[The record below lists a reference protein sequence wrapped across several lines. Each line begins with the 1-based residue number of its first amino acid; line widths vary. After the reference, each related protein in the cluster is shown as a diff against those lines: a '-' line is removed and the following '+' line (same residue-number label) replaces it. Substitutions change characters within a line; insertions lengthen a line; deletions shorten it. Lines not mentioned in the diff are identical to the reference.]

1 MGKKRVIKSNCMKR
15 RDAIREAKPTE
26 LTISQ
31 AFTEFIDVKELAGR
45 TLSTLNNYRQ
55 SLGLFLEF
63 NKFDDTI
70 MKCDEIKLADIEEWV
85 MAMLAGGEDEDGNP
99 LPMIS
104 TAAINHYLRDLR
116 AFFYWCMD
124 EDRGYIS
131 KRFKIQE
138 IKEQEEAPKCYTDDE
153 LAALLAKP
161 THRDS
166 FSEWRTWAIVNWMLA
181 TGNRTSTVL
190 NIKMKDID
198 FATGQV
204 VLTHTKNKAGQ
215 TTFMSA
221 SLMDAIKAYLNE
233 FSPINEEY
241 NEEDYLFPDFS
252 RTQLTPNGMRHAYQ
266 RYCESRGVS
275 RTNLH
280 GLRHT
285 FAKKFIREGGKAAQL
300 QKLLGH
306 KTPAQ
311 TLHYIHFFD
320 EEIKEDIMT
329 NNPLDNF
336 KKGRTRE
343 GKITRRRK

>member
-1 MGKKRVIKSNCMKR
+1 MGRVIKERCIKR

-45 TLSTLNNYRQ
+45 VQKTLNNYRQ
-55 SLGLFLEF
+55 TMGLFLEF
-63 NKFDDTI
+63 NKFDDTV
-70 MKCDEIKLADIEEWV
+70 MKCDEIKLADIEEWI
-85 MAMLAGGEDEDGNP
+85 MAMQVGGEDEDGTP
-99 LPMIS
+99 LREVS

-116 AFFYWCMD
+116 AFLYWCMD
-124 EDRGYIS
+124 EERGYIS
-131 KRFKIQE
+131 KPFKIQE
-138 IKEQEEAPKCYTDDE
+138 IEEQEEPPKCYTDEE
-153 LAALLAKP
+153 LSALLAKP

-204 VLTHTKNKAGQ
+204 VLTHTKNKQGQ
-215 TTFMSA
+215 VTFMSA
-221 SLMDAIKAYLNE
+221 SLADAVNAYLKE
-233 FSPINEEY
+233 FSPEGEGFT
-241 NEEDYLFPDFS
+241 EDDYLFPDIS
-252 RTQLTPNGMRHAYQ
+252 RTQLTDNGLRKAYQ
-266 RYCESRGVS
+266 RYCEYRGVERS
-275 RTNLH
+275 NLH

-285 FAKKFIREGGKAAQL
+285 FAKKFIREGGKAPQL
-300 QKLLGH
+300 QKILGH

-320 EEIKEDIMT
+320 DEIKTDIMD

-343 GKITRRRK
+343 AKIRRNRK